1 MLGIKSRVC
10 TISEKAKETVLEFKK
25 EPKKF
30 CGYYKRLNT
39 IVRFSI
45 K

>member
-10 TISEKAKETVLEFKK
+10 TISEKAKETILQFKK
-25 EPKKF
+25 EQQKF
-30 CGYYKRLNT
+30 CEYYKRLNT
-39 IVRFSI
+39 IIRFSI